1 MPSELQQK
9 DTAEFLDLEAL
20 VTVTDSMGIKGMLR
34 VVGETLTLAVG
45 VSWVIAETVGQCT
58 AELLMHLL

>member
-1 MPSELQQK
+1 MPGEPQRNLK
-9 DTAEFLDLEAL
+9 AL
-20 VTVTDSMGIKGMLR
+20 VTVTDGMGTKGILR

-58 AELLMHLL
+58 AESYI